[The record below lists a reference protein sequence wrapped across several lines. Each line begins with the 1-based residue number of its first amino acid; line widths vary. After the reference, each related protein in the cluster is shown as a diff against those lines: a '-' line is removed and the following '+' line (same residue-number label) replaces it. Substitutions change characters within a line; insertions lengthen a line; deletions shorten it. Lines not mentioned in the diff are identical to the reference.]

1 VTLEEL
7 ERRVRVLEDVEAIK
21 QLKARYCDRCDDGP
35 YDAEGVAQL
44 FTEDAVWEG
53 EGFGRFVGRDA
64 IRDFFRTGRSVFSF
78 TIHQATNPII
88 EVDGDRASGRWYLL
102 QPSTMVEGNRA
113 IWLASHYEDEYRR
126 EGGSWLISHLKTTT
140 RFFTPYEDGWAK
152 TPLLG

>member
-1 VTLEEL
+1 MTLEEL

-35 YDAEGVAQL
+35 YDADGVAEL

-88 EVDGDRASGRWYLL
+88 EVDGDRARGR
-102 QPSTMVEGNRA
+102 
-113 IWLASHYEDEYRR
+113 
-126 EGGSWLISHLKTTT
+126 WLISHLKTTT

>member
-7 ERRVRVLEDVEAIK
+7 ERRVRVLEDVEAIQ
-21 QLKARYCDRCDDGP
+21 QLKARYCERCDDGP
-35 YDAEGVAQL
+35 YDADGVAEL

-53 EGFGRFVGRDA
+53 EGFGRFVGREA

-88 EVDGDRASGRWYLL
+88 EVDGDRARGRWYLL
-102 QPSTMVEGNRA
+102 QPSTLVDGNRA
-113 IWLASHYEDEYRR
+113 IWLASHYEDEYLRVGGRWLFRR
-126 EGGSWLISHLKTTT
+126 LKTTT

-152 TPLLG
+152 TPVLG